1 MTTLRSIVFLLGALL
16 ITIPYGCLVPL
27 SRIVGRR
34 APFVT
39 ARSYTRVMLAWVEA
53 SCGIAYRVTG
63 WENVPSAPAIIMSK
77 HQSAWETIYLEAR
90 FPDQCWIIKKE
101 LQWLPFVGWGLMAI
115 RAIAIDRSS
124 GQSAREQI
132 VQQGAQRL
140 KEGLWVTIFPE
151 GTRVPPGTRGR
162 YGIGGALLATR
173 TGAPILPIAHNA
185 GEFWGRYSFRKRA
198 GTVQVV
204 IGPLI
209 ATQGRDA
216 ISVNNEVEAW
226 IEGQM
231 RRISPERYAGA

>member
-1 MTTLRSIVFLLGALL
+1 MTMLRSLLFLVGALL
-16 ITIPYGCLVPL
+16 ITVPYGFLVPL
-27 SRIVGRR
+27 SRIAGRR

-53 SCGIAYRVTG
+53 SCGIGYQVSG
-63 WENVPSAPAIIMSK
+63 WENVPRSPAVIMSK
-77 HQSAWETIYLEAR
+77 HQSAWETIFLEAR

-101 LQWLPFVGWGLMAI
+101 LQWLPFVGWGLIAI

-132 VQQGAQRL
+132 VQQGVQRL

-151 GTRVPPGTRGR
+151 GTRVAPGKRGR

-173 TGAPILPIAHNA
+173 AGMPILPIAHNA
-185 GEFWGRYSFRKRA
+185 GEYWPRYAFRKRA
-198 GTVQVV
+198 GTVRVV

-216 ISVNNEVEAW
+216 ISVNNEVESW
-226 IEGQM
+226 IEEQM
-231 RRISPERYAGA
+231 RLISPERYAGA

>member
-1 MTTLRSIVFLLGALL
+1 MTTLRSLLFLVGALA
-16 ITIPYGCLVPL
+16 ITVPYGFLVPL
-27 SRIVGRR
+27 ARIAGRR
-34 APFVT
+34 APFVC
-39 ARSYTRVMLAWVEA
+39 ARSYTRVMLWWVEA
-53 SCGIAYRVTG
+53 SCGIAYQVDG
-63 WENVPSAPAIIMSK
+63 WENVPAAPAIIMAK

-151 GTRVPPGTRGR
+151 GTRVPPGKRGR

-173 TGAPILPIAHNA
+173 TGTPILPIAHNA
-185 GEFWGRYSFRKRA
+185 GEYWGRYAFRKRA
-198 GTVQVV
+198 GTVRVV
-204 IGPLI
+204 IGPPI
-209 ATQGRDA
+209 ATRGRDA
-216 ISVNNEVEAW
+216 ISVNNEVEGW

-231 RRISPERYAGA
+231 RLISPERYAGT